1 MQTQSGFNF
10 FLERKNEPRLDKSR
24 NLKKTK
30 AWQEGDFYIMYFNK
44 QLSSNDLSHDINIGL
59 FFKVH
64 KGLFKNLNDFL
75 WGLFRTSLSGSI
87 LFEKLKIFLLAKTLR
102 TNYYYFFIR
111 KLFQSMKL
119 CIEGI
124 FRLASK
130 CAWQFV
136 IATLPDGS

>member
-1 MQTQSGFNF
+1 MNVFESKMQTQSGFNF

-64 KGLFKNLNDFL
+64 KGLFKNLRDFF
-75 WGLFRTSLSGSI
+75 WGLFSGQGPTNFLVDFREAQLSSTD
-87 LFEKLKIFLLAKTLR
+87 FREALLDYT
-102 TNYYYFFIR
+102 
-111 KLFQSMKL
+111 
-119 CIEGI
+119 
-124 FRLASK
+124 
-130 CAWQFV
+130 W
-136 IATLPDGS
+136 